1 MAGIME
7 TTPCRPG
14 KECREGRTSES
25 HETSNTKDVEASQ
38 RRAIGSSGFVR
49 GNQVL
54 SGSNQMRRQND
65 PDIVHTELVLM
76 GFNYLRLS

>member
-1 MAGIME
+1 MRHRIQRMW
-7 TTPCRPG
+7 
-14 KECREGRTSES
+14 K
-25 HETSNTKDVEASQ
+25 HHK